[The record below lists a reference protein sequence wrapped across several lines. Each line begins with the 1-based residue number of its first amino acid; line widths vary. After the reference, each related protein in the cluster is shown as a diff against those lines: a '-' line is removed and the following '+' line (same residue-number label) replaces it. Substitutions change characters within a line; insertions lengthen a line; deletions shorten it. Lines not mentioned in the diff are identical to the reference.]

1 MKTYVYHQTR
11 FHNVFG
17 GCTPVLAVGSGDS
30 IETSTVDAHG
40 VDKDSKEVAQ
50 RGNPLT
56 GPFYIENAEPGDTVS
71 VRVESLK
78 PNRRQAWSSTV
89 VSHTVVESV
98 LVPSLPEK
106 DYAVWDIDLE
116 TGTLQLV
123 KPESAVRGTKFQL
136 APMLGCIGVAPRESQ
151 VISSMTSAEHGGN
164 MDYRGVREG
173 VTLFFPV
180 FETGALLAIGDG
192 HALQGDGELGG
203 TGVEGSFDVRFTV
216 SVLKGMT
223 AGWPRGE
230 DAHTIFTIGNA
241 CPFFKAV
248 QHATTEMLR
257 WLLQG
262 YRLDMVSASILMG
275 QHACIEVG
283 NVFNPAHTAVC
294 RIPKSVIPEE
304 GT

>member
-1 MKTYVYHQTR
+1 M
-11 FHNVFG
+11 
-17 GCTPVLAVGSGDS
+17 
-30 IETSTVDAHG
+30 
-40 VDKDSKEVAQ
+40 
-50 RGNPLT
+50 
-56 GPFYIENAEPGDTVS
+56 
-71 VRVESLK
+71 
-78 PNRRQAWSSTV
+78 
-89 VSHTVVESV
+89 
-98 LVPSLPEK
+98 
-106 DYAVWDIDLE
+106 
-116 TGTLQLV
+116 
-123 KPESAVRGTKFQL
+123 
-136 APMLGCIGVAPRESQ
+136 
-151 VISSMTSAEHGGN
+151 
-164 MDYRGVREG
+164 
-173 VTLFFPV
+173 
-180 FETGALLAIGDG
+180 
-192 HALQGDGELGG
+192 
-203 TGVEGSFDVRFTV
+203 RFTV

>member
-192 HALQGDGELGG
+192 HALQGDGEL
-203 TGVEGSFDVRFTV
+203 
-216 SVLKGMT
+216 
-223 AGWPRGE
+223 
-230 DAHTIFTIGNA
+230 
-241 CPFFKAV
+241 
-248 QHATTEMLR
+248 
-257 WLLQG
+257 
-262 YRLDMVSASILMG
+262 
-275 QHACIEVG
+275 
-283 NVFNPAHTAVC
+283 
-294 RIPKSVIPEE
+294 
-304 GT
+304 